1 MPAYPLGDRRM
12 SRGRIERGRR
22 CSHAKLGPSCCVGW
36 KREIAVALEDSLLS
50 MKTTMQNSEMM
61 EYRESM
67 I

>member
-1 MPAYPLGDRRM
+1 
-12 SRGRIERGRR
+12 
-22 CSHAKLGPSCCVGW
+22 VGW
-36 KREIAVALEDSLLS
+36 KREIAVALEESLLS